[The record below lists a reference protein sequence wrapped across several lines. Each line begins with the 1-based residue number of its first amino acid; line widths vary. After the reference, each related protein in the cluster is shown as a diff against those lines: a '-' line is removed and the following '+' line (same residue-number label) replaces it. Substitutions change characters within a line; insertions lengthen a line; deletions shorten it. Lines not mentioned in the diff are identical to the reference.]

1 MPLRRSAVL
10 AASLFLASLAGL
22 TPAGAQTRVTLV
34 QAHANIAMGEE
45 IFLYA
50 VPQKLG
56 WFREEGLEVT
66 VVGAA
71 GGVAAAQLLQS
82 GSAQFATTAAE
93 VVMQMREQGGDPV
106 SVFNVKRRGGWA
118 VGLLP
123 DSPIRQ
129 LADLKGKTI
138 GVQALGSGV
147 VPLLKQSLAGAGL
160 KDTDYVLVAAGTGA
174 QAASAIQTKRVD
186 GLALWESMYAAM
198 ENVGVKMNY
207 VDLPIVDK
215 LAGFSMA
222 SSDRF
227 VKANPK
233 AVAGYCRA
241 VAKGFLFTVANLPAA
256 IRIFY
261 EVFPQ
266 TRPANVDEAELVR
279 RDTHIMNAWML
290 NAKPRPG
297 AKFGTN
303 YADMWEFSR
312 DYYTRNGMLKSPRPI
327 EESMTNR
334 FIDECNRFDAAAI
347 EKQAKAAR

>member
-1 MPLRRSAVL
+1 MPIRP
-10 AASLFLASLAGL
+10 LFLALV
-22 TPAGAQTRVTLV
+22 AGATLSLNAVAQTKVTLV
-34 QAHANIAMGEE
+34 QAHANISMGEE

-50 VPQKLG
+50 VPQKFG
-56 WFREEGLEVT
+56 WFKEEGLEVT

-71 GGVAAAQLLQS
+71 GGVAAAQVLQS
-82 GSAQFATTAAE
+82 GGAQFATTAAE

-123 DSPIRQ
+123 DSPVKS

-138 GVQALGSGV
+138 GVQGLGSGV

-160 KDTDYVLVAAGTGA
+160 KDTDYTLVAAGTGA

-198 ENVGVKMNY
+198 ENGGVKMNY
-207 VDLPIVDK
+207 IDLPIVEK

-222 SSDRF
+222 TTDRF
-227 VKANPK
+227 LKANPK

-241 VAKGFLFTVANLPAA
+241 VAKGFTYTLANLPAA
-256 IRIFY
+256 IKVFY

-266 TRPANVDEAELVR
+266 TKPANVDEAELVR
-279 RDTHIMNAWML
+279 RDTHIMNAWMA

-303 YADMWEFSR
+303 YVDTWEFSK
-312 DYYTRNGMLKSPRPI
+312 DYYTKNGMLKAPKAV
-327 EESMTNR
+327 EEAMTNR

-347 EKQAKAAR
+347 EKMAKAAR

>member
-1 MPLRRSAVL
+1 MPTKLAV
-10 AASLFLASLAGL
+10 ATFIAGVAFASLA
-22 TPAGAQTRVTLV
+22 AAQTKVTLV

-50 VPQKLG
+50 VPQKFG
-56 WFREEGLEVT
+56 WFKEEGLEVS

-71 GGVAAAQLLQS
+71 GGVAAAQVLQS
-82 GSAQFATTAAE
+82 GGAQFATTAAE

-106 SVFNVKRRGGWA
+106 AVFNVKRRGGWA
-118 VGLLP
+118 IGLLP
-123 DSPIRQ
+123 DSPIKQ
-129 LADLKGKTI
+129 LADLKGKTV
-138 GVQALGSGV
+138 GVAALGSGV
-147 VPLLKQSLAGAGL
+147 VPLLRQSLAGLGM
-160 KDTDYVLVAAGTGA
+160 KDADYTLVAAGTGA

-207 VDLPIVDK
+207 VELPIVER
-215 LAGFSMA
+215 LAGFSLA
-222 SSDRF
+222 STDRF

-241 VAKGFLFTVANLPAA
+241 VAKGFLYTVSNLPAA

-266 TRPANVDEAELVR
+266 TKPANIDEAESIR
-279 RDTHIMNAWML
+279 RDTHIMNAWL
-290 NAKPRPG
+290 ANAKPRPG
-297 AKFGTN
+297 AKIGTS
-303 YADMWEFSR
+303 YLDMWEFTR
-312 DYYTRNGMLKSPRPI
+312 DYYTKSGMLKSPKPI
-327 EESMTNR
+327 DESVTNR

-347 EKQAKAAR
+347 EKQAKVAR